1 MALLYAMGSKES
13 TDMLREE
20 KSSDLH
26 QNCTVYGGADRTR
39 TDYLYTASVA
49 LSQVSYNPMCTY
61 YTAVVGRFQEKK
73 KMRTSS

>member
-26 QNCTVYGGADRTR
+26 QNCTVYGGAYVTINEPVIVLKDCFVLKVI
-39 TDYLYTASVA
+39 Y
-49 LSQVSYNPMCTY
+49 
-61 YTAVVGRFQEKK
+61 K
-73 KMRTSS
+73 